1 MRIRI
6 GPDGVGALAGIL
18 FAGLS
23 ACSAQPDRSA
33 DAVTAVPTSAAPAST
48 SGNATAK
55 ATEPKP
61 AADKVPA
68 GYRRVTRGGKEYFC
82 RSETIV
88 GTKLPETFCFTRE
101 QIREIEERAD
111 SVMDSVGHGCAG
123 SSCGGGEGG

>member
-1 MRIRI
+1 MAMLIR
-6 GPDGVGALAGIL
+6 PDGVGTFAAIV

-23 ACSAQPDRSA
+23 GCSAQPDRSA
-33 DAVTAVPTSAAPAST
+33 DAVTAVPTSAASAPT
-48 SGNATAK
+48 SGDAATK
-55 ATEPKP
+55 SSEPKP
-61 AADKVPA
+61 AKVPA

-111 SVMDSVGHGCAG
+111 SVMDSVGRGCAG
-123 SSCGGGEGG
+123 SGCGAE